1 MGSTFARSDGVF
13 LVCLFLKQLVALLLR
28 RTKLDVLCIGRMQQR
43 RQLAV
48 VHSILV

>member
-13 LVCLFLKQLVALLLR
+13 LGCLFLKQLVALLLR
-28 RTKLDVLCIGRMQQR
+28 RTKLDVLYIGRMQQR